1 MKKKYFDKVMSKQS
15 YIVICMLFILLN
27 KVSAQK
33 VLDNDILRF
42 GTGAENSVNP
52 AGNLQQPFYFN
63 STSSL
68 WAKLTYQD
76 YPFDNAYYIDGDGS
90 SEWNTNGFSS
100 INGTLTSQTI
110 DYSKFITTTSPKGY
124 GTIVSKGNIT
134 INGSLLEVENTYTLE
149 QNSSFIIINIKIKNI
164 GTAPVSNV
172 RYWSGTKDDFIGT
185 NDNPLKTRGNI
196 VGDAFVPLTTSSDR
210 AKALKLFSGEE
221 GVIIF
226 SNSDRANTIIQI
238 CCQWN
243 YVINQNPNT
252 SVVSSGATDGSYGFF
267 VRLNDLAVG
276 ESDEF
281 KWYYAAGKVVEL
293 EEIIKDI
300 ANASGTI
307 TDIKYTS
314 AVFKTLSQTDVTGY
328 YVVVPAGS
336 PRPTIAEIKSGV
348 NYGGVNVAAS
358 GTSALTANTQKS
370 YPITG
375 LTLNTSYDFYFVTED
390 GGSSYSTIF
399 HSPFTTPDILKL
411 TKASED
417 NVSCNGK
424 NDGSASVTTL
434 GGTPTYTYSW
444 SPSGGNGTSATNLSP
459 GNYVVTVTD
468 SNNEMAT
475 QNFTITEPDELVATI
490 DTQINADCST
500 HANGEAT
507 VGVTGGTG
515 VYKYSWNTIPEQT
528 TATATG
534 LLPGTYIVT
543 VTDEKDCSTTENA
556 TIIVEDIIV
565 PSAIAQNIIVPL
577 DASGNVTINAT
588 QIDNGS
594 YDNCGIVEMVLDK
607 TTFNCSNIGPN
618 VVIFMIKDKSGN
630 LTSTLRTVTVEDK
643 IKPNVVT
650 QNITVQLDATGSAT
664 ITPIHIDNGS
674 NDACGIDSM
683 TLDKTVF
690 HCRNVGTNT
699 VTLTVTDRHGN
710 SATGIAIV
718 TVEDKIKP
726 NVVTKN
732 ITVQLDGA
740 GKVSINATDID
751 NGSNDVCGG
760 SMMILD
766 KVFFD
771 CTNIG
776 VNTVRLTVTD
786 VNGNSASETATVT
799 IEDKIA
805 PTVITKNLTLQLD
818 ATGNAI
824 ITAADINNGSTDNCG
839 IDSMILD
846 KTTFDCINVGVN
858 TVTLTVTDVNGNSAS
873 ETAIV
878 TIEDKIVPI
887 VVTQNI
893 VVQLD
898 ATGKAIITAAQINN
912 GSSDNCGI
920 DTMILNKTTFDC
932 TNIGVN
938 TVALTVTD
946 INGNSKSETATVT
959 IEDKIAPNVITQNI
973 NVQLDATGNAT
984 INATQ
989 IENGSTDNCGI
1000 DTIILDKTIFDCTNI
1015 GANTATLTVTDING
1029 NSASETAIVTI
1040 EDKIAPTV
1048 ITKNITAQL
1057 DATGSAI
1064 ISTADIDNGSSDV
1077 CGIDSMILDKT
1088 TFDCTN
1094 VGVNT
1099 VTLTVTDV
1107 NGNSASETATVT
1119 IEDKIA
1125 PTVIT
1130 KSIIVQPDATGNTTI
1145 NATQIDN
1152 GSTDNCGIDT
1162 MILDKTTYDCTNV
1175 GINNVTLTVTDKN
1188 GNSATG
1194 TAVVTIKDLIAPNVI
1209 TQNITVQLDA
1219 TGNAAIIPAL
1229 INNGSNDACSIDM
1242 LVLDK
1247 TAFTCSD
1254 IGTNT
1259 VTLTVTDFNRN
1270 SASGTAV
1277 VTVEDK
1283 IIPTV
1288 ITQDITV
1295 QLNVTGT
1302 VSITVNEINNG
1313 STDNCTIDKM
1323 LLDKTTFDCSNIGI
1337 NTVTLTVID
1346 QSGNRGSA
1354 TAIVTILPIPEP
1366 TFPSLTQEFCLI
1378 DAPKIRDIAVND
1390 SINLKWFIDATSAQ
1404 SLSLNTSIISGTY
1417 YAATNY
1423 GNCYSN
1429 RIPVTIIVKDTLA
1442 PTGNDVQYICKE
1454 KEATITDLITNEQ
1467 EVLWYETATG
1477 GVPLTSTTI
1486 LEDKHKYYASYIGAE
1501 CESSK
1506 RLEVEI
1512 IIRYCDVVVYNG
1524 ISANGDGK
1532 NDSFFV
1538 EGATTFPDNKLEIFN
1553 SWGSL
1558 VYEASRYG
1566 QDDNLFKGFGNK
1578 GLGNGTGLL
1587 PYGTYYYVFSFTNH
1601 DNKRITKTGFL
1612 HLNP

>member
-1 MKKKYFDKVMSKQS
+1 
-15 YIVICMLFILLN
+15 MLFILLN

-90 SEWNTNGFSS
+90 GEWNTNGFSS

-149 QNSSFIIINIKIKNI
+149 QNSSFIIINVKIKNI

-252 SVVSSGATDGSYGFF
+252 SVISSGATDGSYGFF

-300 ANASGTI
+300 ANASGTL

-358 GTSALTANTQKS
+358 GTSALIANTQKS

-468 SNNEMAT
+468 SNNETAT

-565 PSAIAQNIIVPL
+565 PTAIAQNIIVPL

-607 TTFNCSNIGPN
+607 TTFNCSNVGPN

-630 LTSTLRTVTVEDK
+630 LTSTIRTVTVEDK
-643 IKPNVVT
+643 IAPTVVTQNITVQLDARGKAIITAGQINNGSSDNCGIDSMILDKTTFDCTNIGINTVTLTVKDKNGNSTSEIATVTIEDIIVPTAIAQNIIVPLDASGNVTINATQIDNGSYDNCGIVELLLDKTTFNCSNIGPNTVIFTIKDKSGNLTSTLRTITVEDKIAPTVVT

-732 ITVQLDGA
+732 ITVQLDAA
-740 GKVSINATDID
+740 GKASINATDID
-751 NGSNDVCGG
+751 NGSNDICGG

-766 KVFFD
+766 KAFFD

-799 IEDKIA
+799 IEDKTA
-805 PTVITKNLTLQLD
+805 PTVITKNITLQLD

-824 ITAADINNGSTDNCG
+824 ISAADINNGSTDNCG

-846 KTTFDCINVGVN
+846 KTTFDCTNIGAN
-858 TVTLTVTDVNGNSAS
+858 TVALTVTDRHGNSAS

-878 TIEDKIVPI
+878 TIEDKIAPTVITKSITVQLDATGNAAIIPALI
-887 VVTQNI
+887 NNGSNDACGIDTMVLDKTAFDCTNIGVNTVTLTVKDKNGNSASETATVTIEDRIAPTVVTQNI

-898 ATGKAIITAAQINN
+898 ATGNAIIIAADIDN
-912 GSSDNCGI
+912 GSSDVCGI
-920 DTMILNKTTFDC
+920 DSMILDKTTFDC
-932 TNIGVN
+932 TNVGVN
-938 TVALTVTD
+938 TV
-946 INGNSKSETATVT
+946 
-959 IEDKIAPNVITQNI
+959 
-973 NVQLDATGNAT
+973 
-984 INATQ
+984 
-989 IENGSTDNCGI
+989 
-1000 DTIILDKTIFDCTNI
+1000 
-1015 GANTATLTVTDING
+1015 TLTVKDING

-1040 EDKIAPTV
+1040 EDKTAPTV

-1107 NGNSASETATVT
+1107 NGNSASEIATVT
-1119 IEDKIA
+1119 VEDKIA

-1130 KSIIVQPDATGNTTI
+1130 KSITVQLDVTGNATI
-1145 NATQIDN
+1145 NATQID
-1152 GSTDNCGIDT
+1152 
-1162 MILDKTTYDCTNV
+1162 
-1175 GINNVTLTVTDKN
+1175 
-1188 GNSATG
+1188 
-1194 TAVVTIKDLIAPNVI
+1194 
-1209 TQNITVQLDA
+1209 
-1219 TGNAAIIPAL
+1219 
-1229 INNGSNDACSIDM
+1229 
-1242 LVLDK
+1242 
-1247 TAFTCSD
+1247 
-1254 IGTNT
+1254 
-1259 VTLTVTDFNRN
+1259 
-1270 SASGTAV
+1270 
-1277 VTVEDK
+1277 
-1283 IIPTV
+1283 
-1288 ITQDITV
+1288 
-1295 QLNVTGT
+1295 
-1302 VSITVNEINNG
+1302 
-1313 STDNCTIDKM
+1313 
-1323 LLDKTTFDCSNIGI
+1323 
-1337 NTVTLTVID
+1337 
-1346 QSGNRGSA
+1346 
-1354 TAIVTILPIPEP
+1354 
-1366 TFPSLTQEFCLI
+1366 
-1378 DAPKIRDIAVND
+1378 
-1390 SINLKWFIDATSAQ
+1390 
-1404 SLSLNTSIISGTY
+1404 
-1417 YAATNY
+1417 
-1423 GNCYSN
+1423 
-1429 RIPVTIIVKDTLA
+1429 
-1442 PTGNDVQYICKE
+1442 
-1454 KEATITDLITNEQ
+1454 
-1467 EVLWYETATG
+1467 
-1477 GVPLTSTTI
+1477 
-1486 LEDKHKYYASYIGAE
+1486 
-1501 CESSK
+1501 
-1506 RLEVEI
+1506 
-1512 IIRYCDVVVYNG
+1512 
-1524 ISANGDGK
+1524 
-1532 NDSFFV
+1532 
-1538 EGATTFPDNKLEIFN
+1538 
-1553 SWGSL
+1553 
-1558 VYEASRYG
+1558 
-1566 QDDNLFKGFGNK
+1566 
-1578 GLGNGTGLL
+1578 
-1587 PYGTYYYVFSFTNH
+1587 
-1601 DNKRITKTGFL
+1601 
-1612 HLNP
+1612 